1 MLDKRSRM
9 EEVYHDKGEQNI
21 GRRILL
27 QVYTIQISIKCQDC
41 SDVPSR
47 EAHEVRLDA
56 SVIRRRESASHRDL
70 LN

>member
-1 MLDKRSRM
+1 MDGGSTVPSYRR
-9 EEVYHDKGEQNI
+9 EGEAEHRAPNFVK
-21 GRRILL
+21 

-56 SVIRRRESASHRDL
+56 S
-70 LN
+70 